1 MDAEAVKL
9 LAAGI
14 CMGLGAIGP
23 ALGEGMIGARA
34 MEAMSRNPKIADKII
49 PNMLVAM
56 AVTESTGIYSL
67 VISLILIFA
76 I

>member
-1 MDAEAVKL
+1 MDAEATRL

-14 CMGLGAIGP
+14 CMAVGSIGP
-23 ALGEGMIGARA
+23 ALGEGYIAGKT
-34 MEAMSRNPKIADKII
+34 MEAVSRNPKVADQLL

-56 AVTESTGIYSL
+56 AVTESTGIYAL

-76 I
+76 A